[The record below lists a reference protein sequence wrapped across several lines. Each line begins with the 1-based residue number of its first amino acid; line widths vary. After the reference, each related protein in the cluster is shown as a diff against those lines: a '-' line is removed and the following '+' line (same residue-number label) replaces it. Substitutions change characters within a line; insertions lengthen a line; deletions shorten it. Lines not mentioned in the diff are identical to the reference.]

1 MQAARRSAH
10 WCAYLAVGH
19 LCCNLRFQMVI
30 LPVGTTR
37 EDANALRKNTQIVL
51 TLHYGLHFCI
61 KIFLGG
67 TMQYLAVQG
76 ASRVSQTFSHEHLVK
91 LLQQMTGHL
100 RVKMEHSPAMWAS
113 TIMAATDGLKGLAGA
128 VLREVNTVL
137 LPHCLSDIDSIL
149 VVPLVCCHM
158 HALHL
163 PKDSALIS

>member
-1 MQAARRSAH
+1 
-10 WCAYLAVGH
+10 
-19 LCCNLRFQMVI
+19 MVI

-51 TLHYGLHFCI
+51 TLHYGLPFCI
-61 KIFLGG
+61 RFVLEG
-67 TMQYLAVQG
+67 TMQCLAVQG
-76 ASRVSQTFSHEHLVK
+76 ASRVSQKFSHENLVE
-91 LLQQMTGHL
+91 LLQQMTEHL
-100 RVKMEHSPAMWAS
+100 RVKMEHSPTMWAS

-128 VLREVNTVL
+128 VLREVITVL